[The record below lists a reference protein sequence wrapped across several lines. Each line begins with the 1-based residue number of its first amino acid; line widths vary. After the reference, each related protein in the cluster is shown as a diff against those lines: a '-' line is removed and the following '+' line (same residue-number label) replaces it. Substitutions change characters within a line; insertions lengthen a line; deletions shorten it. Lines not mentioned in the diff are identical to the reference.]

1 MDQFGVIT
9 VDQSSKVSGV
19 VARVRAMVHD
29 GTLREGD
36 PLPSTRALAAE
47 LGVARGTVVAAYEQL
62 DGEGYLRTRHG
73 AVARVA
79 ADVHGRTP
87 GGSVAGGAG
96 PGSPVAF
103 AADAAL
109 ADPSPAVRIDCRP
122 GIPAVTAIPQRD
134 WRAAWRAAASAPL
147 RNAIAG
153 AARLPPSC
161 RAQVVAQLGL
171 TRRFTTTVDRVLVTA
186 GTSEALS
193 LITEALRSLLGRPPV
208 FGVEDPGY
216 RTGHRAITSAGG
228 TLVAVPVGEDGL
240 DLDALEAAGPVDAAV
255 LVSPTHQY
263 PLGSVMPVARRR
275 RLLAWAAATGT
286 VVVED
291 DYDSE
296 FRHRGTPVPALA
308 ALDAEGVVL
317 HVGGFSKTLDPRLR
331 CAWSRPA
338 LRSRCRDR
346 CTGGGGGAVG
356 AACTRR
362 GGRRAGA
369 GGTGPPA
376 AHGCAAAA
384 PGSGAPRLRASP
396 SPDRGPARR
405 RHRTGGPCP
414 ERRTARGGHVV
425 GSDHRGRRR
434 RAVGGRRGTSGD
446 ARGSTGSRPAATG
459 GHRVRLQ
466 RRDAAGT
473 RPGARR
479 AGGVRRAR
487 LTGRPPARTHGH
499 AGSAGLGDAVLPGV
513 HEVGERRFADV
524 AGQCVPA
531 ACGLADLSVGGDAQG
546 STPSADS

>member
-1 MDQFGVIT
+1 MVRCVDQFGVIT

-103 AADAAL
+103 AADAVL

-147 RNAIAG
+147 RNAIAEPLG
-153 AARLPPSC
+153 SPEL

-171 TRRFTTTVDRVLVTA
+171 TRGFTTTVDRVLVTA

-240 DLDALEAAGPVDAAV
+240 DLDVLEAAGPVDAV

-331 CAWSRPA
+331 CAWVVLPSA
-338 LRSRCRDR
+338 
-346 CTGGGGGAVG
+346 
-356 AACTRR
+356 
-362 GGRRAGA
+362 AGA
-369 GGTGPPA
+369 GIGARVAEAVLSARRARGAVVAEPVQAALAHLLRTGALRRHLGRVRRDYAHRRARIA
-376 AHGCAAAA
+376 ARLDDVTGLEARALNGGLHAVVTWSGPTTGADVAERMADAGVRVATLEEYGLA
-384 PGSGAPRLRASP
+384 PGSAPAGIVFGYGAVTLPELDRAL
-396 SPDRGPARR
+396 
-405 RHRTGGPCP
+405 
-414 ERRTARGGHVV
+414 
-425 GSDHRGRRR
+425 
-434 RAVGGRRGTSGD
+434 D
-446 ARGSTGSRPAATG
+446 ALVESVA
-459 GHRVRLQ
+459 
-466 RRDAAGT
+466 
-473 RPGARR
+473 
-479 AGGVRRAR
+479 
-487 LTGRPPARTHGH
+487 HG
-499 AGSAGLGDAVLPGV
+499 
-513 HEVGERRFADV
+513 
-524 AGQCVPA
+524 
-531 ACGLADLSVGGDAQG
+531 
-546 STPSADS
+546 

>member
-1 MDQFGVIT
+1 M
-9 VDQSSKVSGV
+9 DQSSKVSGV

-103 AADAAL
+103 AADAVL

-134 WRAAWRAAASAPL
+134 WRAAWRAAALAPL
-147 RNAIAG
+147 RNAIAEPLG
-153 AARLPPSC
+153 SPEL

-171 TRRFTTTVDRVLVTA
+171 TRGFTTTVDRVLVTA

-193 LITEALRSLLGRPPV
+193 LITEALRGLLGRPPV

-240 DLDALEAAGPVDAAV
+240 DLDALEAAGPVDAV

-331 CAWSRPA
+331 CAWVVLPSA
-338 LRSRCRDR
+338 
-346 CTGGGGGAVG
+346 
-356 AACTRR
+356 
-362 GGRRAGA
+362 AGA
-369 GGTGPPA
+369 GIGARVAEAVLSARRARGAVVAEPVQAALAHLLRTGALRRHLGRVRRDYAHRRARIA
-376 AHGCAAAA
+376 ARLDDVTGLEARALNGGLHAVVTWSGPTTGADVAERMADAGVRVATLEEYGLA
-384 PGSGAPRLRASP
+384 PGSAPAGIVLGYGAVTLPELDRAL
-396 SPDRGPARR
+396 
-405 RHRTGGPCP
+405 
-414 ERRTARGGHVV
+414 
-425 GSDHRGRRR
+425 
-434 RAVGGRRGTSGD
+434 D
-446 ARGSTGSRPAATG
+446 ALVESVA
-459 GHRVRLQ
+459 
-466 RRDAAGT
+466 
-473 RPGARR
+473 
-479 AGGVRRAR
+479 
-487 LTGRPPARTHGH
+487 HG
-499 AGSAGLGDAVLPGV
+499 
-513 HEVGERRFADV
+513 
-524 AGQCVPA
+524 
-531 ACGLADLSVGGDAQG
+531 
-546 STPSADS
+546 

>member
-1 MDQFGVIT
+1 MDQFGAIT

-103 AADAAL
+103 AADAVL

-147 RNAIAG
+147 RNAIAEPLG
-153 AARLPPSC
+153 SPEL

-171 TRRFTTTVDRVLVTA
+171 TRGFTTTVDRVLVTA

-193 LITEALRSLLGRPPV
+193 LVTEALRGLLGRPPV

-240 DLDALEAAGPVDAAV
+240 DLDALEAAGPVDAV

-331 CAWSRPA
+331 CAWVVLPSA
-338 LRSRCRDR
+338 
-346 CTGGGGGAVG
+346 
-356 AACTRR
+356 
-362 GGRRAGA
+362 AGA
-369 GGTGPPA
+369 GIGARVAEAVLSARRARGAVVAEPVQAALAHLLRTGALRRHLGRVRRDYAHRRARIA
-376 AHGCAAAA
+376 ARLDDVTGLEARALNGGLHAVVTWSGPTTGADVAERMADAGVRVATLEEYGLA
-384 PGSGAPRLRASP
+384 PGSAPAGIVFGYGAVTLPELDRAL
-396 SPDRGPARR
+396 
-405 RHRTGGPCP
+405 
-414 ERRTARGGHVV
+414 
-425 GSDHRGRRR
+425 
-434 RAVGGRRGTSGD
+434 D
-446 ARGSTGSRPAATG
+446 ALVESVA
-459 GHRVRLQ
+459 
-466 RRDAAGT
+466 
-473 RPGARR
+473 
-479 AGGVRRAR
+479 
-487 LTGRPPARTHGH
+487 HG
-499 AGSAGLGDAVLPGV
+499 
-513 HEVGERRFADV
+513 
-524 AGQCVPA
+524 
-531 ACGLADLSVGGDAQG
+531 
-546 STPSADS
+546 

>member
-103 AADAAL
+103 AADAVL

-147 RNAIAG
+147 RNAIAEPLG
-153 AARLPPSC
+153 SPEL

-171 TRRFTTTVDRVLVTA
+171 TRGFTTTVDRVLVTA

-228 TLVAVPVGEDGL
+228 TLVAVPVGEDGV
-240 DLDALEAAGPVDAAV
+240 DLDVLEAAGPVDAV

-331 CAWSRPA
+331 CAWVVLPS
-338 LRSRCRDR
+338 
-346 CTGGGGGAVG
+346 
-356 AACTRR
+356 
-362 GGRRAGA
+362 
-369 GGTGPPA
+369 
-376 AHGCAAAA
+376 AAAA
-384 PGSGAPRLRASP
+384 GIGARVA
-396 SPDRGPARR
+396 
-405 RHRTGGPCP
+405 
-414 ERRTARGGHVV
+414 E
-425 GSDHRGRRR
+425 
-434 RAVGGRRGTSGD
+434 AVLS
-446 ARGSTGSRPAATG
+446 
-459 GHRVRLQ
+459 
-466 RRDAAGT
+466 
-473 RPGARR
+473 ARR
-479 AGGVRRAR
+479 ARGAVVAEPVQAALAHLLRTGALRRHLGRVRRDYAHRRAR
-487 LTGRPPARTHGH
+487 IAARLDDVTGLEARALNGGLH
-499 AGSAGLGDAVLPGV
+499 AVVTWSGPTTG
-513 HEVGERRFADV
+513 ADV
-524 AGQCVPA
+524 AERMADAGVRVA
-531 ACGLADLSVGGDAQG
+531 TLEEYGLAPGSAPAGIVFGYGAVTLPELDRALDALVESVAHG
-546 STPSADS
+546 

>member
-1 MDQFGVIT
+1 MDQFGAIM

-36 PLPSTRALAAE
+36 PLPSTRALAGE

-87 GGSVAGGAG
+87 GGSVAGDAG

-103 AADAAL
+103 VDAVP

-134 WRAAWRAAASAPL
+134 WRAAWRAAVSAPL
-147 RNAIAG
+147 RNAIAEPLG
-153 AARLPPSC
+153 SPEL

-171 TRRFTTTVDRVLVTA
+171 TRGFTTTVDRVLVTA

-240 DLDALEAAGPVDAAV
+240 DLDALEAAGPVDAV

-331 CAWSRPA
+331 CAWVVLPSA
-338 LRSRCRDR
+338 
-346 CTGGGGGAVG
+346 
-356 AACTRR
+356 
-362 GGRRAGA
+362 AGA
-369 GGTGPPA
+369 GIGVAVAEAVLSARRARGAVVAEPVQAALAHLLRTGALRRHLGRVRRDYAHRRARIA
-376 AHGCAAAA
+376 ARLDDVTGLEARALNGGLHAVVTWSGPTTGADVAERMADAGVRVATLEEYGLA
-384 PGSGAPRLRASP
+384 PGSAPAGIVFGYGAVTLPELDRAL
-396 SPDRGPARR
+396 
-405 RHRTGGPCP
+405 
-414 ERRTARGGHVV
+414 
-425 GSDHRGRRR
+425 
-434 RAVGGRRGTSGD
+434 D
-446 ARGSTGSRPAATG
+446 ALVESVA
-459 GHRVRLQ
+459 
-466 RRDAAGT
+466 
-473 RPGARR
+473 
-479 AGGVRRAR
+479 
-487 LTGRPPARTHGH
+487 HG
-499 AGSAGLGDAVLPGV
+499 
-513 HEVGERRFADV
+513 
-524 AGQCVPA
+524 
-531 ACGLADLSVGGDAQG
+531 
-546 STPSADS
+546 

>member
-1 MDQFGVIT
+1 

-103 AADAAL
+103 AADAVL

-147 RNAIAG
+147 RNAIAEPLG
-153 AARLPPSC
+153 SPEL

-171 TRRFTTTVDRVLVTA
+171 TRGFTTTVDRVLVTA

-240 DLDALEAAGPVDAAV
+240 DLDALEAAGPVDAV

-331 CAWSRPA
+331 CAWVVLPSA
-338 LRSRCRDR
+338 
-346 CTGGGGGAVG
+346 
-356 AACTRR
+356 
-362 GGRRAGA
+362 AGA
-369 GGTGPPA
+369 GIGARVAEAVLSARRARGAVVAEPVQAALAHLLRTGALRRHLGRVRRDYAHRRARIA
-376 AHGCAAAA
+376 ARLDDVTGLEARALNGGLHAVVTWSGPTTGADVAERMADAGVRVATLEEYGLA
-384 PGSGAPRLRASP
+384 PGSAPAGIVLGYGAVTLPELDRAL
-396 SPDRGPARR
+396 
-405 RHRTGGPCP
+405 
-414 ERRTARGGHVV
+414 
-425 GSDHRGRRR
+425 
-434 RAVGGRRGTSGD
+434 D
-446 ARGSTGSRPAATG
+446 ALVESVA
-459 GHRVRLQ
+459 
-466 RRDAAGT
+466 
-473 RPGARR
+473 
-479 AGGVRRAR
+479 
-487 LTGRPPARTHGH
+487 HG
-499 AGSAGLGDAVLPGV
+499 
-513 HEVGERRFADV
+513 
-524 AGQCVPA
+524 
-531 ACGLADLSVGGDAQG
+531 
-546 STPSADS
+546 

>member
-1 MDQFGVIT
+1 

-103 AADAAL
+103 AADAVL

-147 RNAIAG
+147 RNAIAEPLG
-153 AARLPPSC
+153 SPEL

-171 TRRFTTTVDRVLVTA
+171 TRGFTTTVDRVLVTA

-240 DLDALEAAGPVDAAV
+240 DLDALEAAGPVDAV

-331 CAWSRPA
+331 CAWVVLPSA
-338 LRSRCRDR
+338 
-346 CTGGGGGAVG
+346 
-356 AACTRR
+356 
-362 GGRRAGA
+362 AGA
-369 GGTGPPA
+369 GIGARVAEAVLSARRARGAVVAEPVQAALAHLLRTGALRRHLGRVRRDYAHRRARIA
-376 AHGCAAAA
+376 ARLDDVTGLEARALNGGLHAVVTWSGPTTGADVAERMADAGVRVATLEEYGLA
-384 PGSGAPRLRASP
+384 PGSAPAGIVFGYGAVTLPELDRAL
-396 SPDRGPARR
+396 
-405 RHRTGGPCP
+405 
-414 ERRTARGGHVV
+414 
-425 GSDHRGRRR
+425 
-434 RAVGGRRGTSGD
+434 D
-446 ARGSTGSRPAATG
+446 ALVESVA
-459 GHRVRLQ
+459 
-466 RRDAAGT
+466 
-473 RPGARR
+473 
-479 AGGVRRAR
+479 
-487 LTGRPPARTHGH
+487 HG
-499 AGSAGLGDAVLPGV
+499 
-513 HEVGERRFADV
+513 
-524 AGQCVPA
+524 
-531 ACGLADLSVGGDAQG
+531 
-546 STPSADS
+546 

>member
-87 GGSVAGGAG
+87 GGPVAGGAG

-103 AADAAL
+103 AADAVL

-147 RNAIAG
+147 RNAIAEPLG
-153 AARLPPSC
+153 SPEL

-171 TRRFTTTVDRVLVTA
+171 TRGFTTTVDRVLVTA

-240 DLDALEAAGPVDAAV
+240 DLDALEAAGPVDAV

-331 CAWSRPA
+331 CAWVVLPSA
-338 LRSRCRDR
+338 
-346 CTGGGGGAVG
+346 
-356 AACTRR
+356 
-362 GGRRAGA
+362 AGA
-369 GGTGPPA
+369 GIGVAVAEAVLSARRARGAVVAEPVQAALAHLLRTGALRRHLGRVRRDYAHRRARIA
-376 AHGCAAAA
+376 ARLDDVTGLEARALNGGLHAVVTWSGPTTGADVAERMADAGVRVATLEEYGLA
-384 PGSGAPRLRASP
+384 PGSAPAGIVFGYGAVTLPELDRAL
-396 SPDRGPARR
+396 
-405 RHRTGGPCP
+405 
-414 ERRTARGGHVV
+414 
-425 GSDHRGRRR
+425 
-434 RAVGGRRGTSGD
+434 D
-446 ARGSTGSRPAATG
+446 ALVESVA
-459 GHRVRLQ
+459 
-466 RRDAAGT
+466 
-473 RPGARR
+473 
-479 AGGVRRAR
+479 
-487 LTGRPPARTHGH
+487 HG
-499 AGSAGLGDAVLPGV
+499 
-513 HEVGERRFADV
+513 
-524 AGQCVPA
+524 
-531 ACGLADLSVGGDAQG
+531 
-546 STPSADS
+546 

>member
-1 MDQFGVIT
+1 

-103 AADAAL
+103 AADAVL

-147 RNAIAG
+147 RNAIAEPLG
-153 AARLPPSC
+153 SPEL

-171 TRRFTTTVDRVLVTA
+171 TRGFTTTVDRVLVTA

-240 DLDALEAAGPVDAAV
+240 DLDALEAAGPVDAV

-331 CAWSRPA
+331 CAWVVLPSA
-338 LRSRCRDR
+338 
-346 CTGGGGGAVG
+346 
-356 AACTRR
+356 
-362 GGRRAGA
+362 AGA
-369 GGTGPPA
+369 GIGVAVAEAVLSARRARGAVVAEPVQAALAHLLRTGALRRHLGRVRRDYAHRRARIA
-376 AHGCAAAA
+376 ARLDDVTGLEARALNGGLHAVVTWSGPTTGADVAERMADAGVRVATLEEYGLA
-384 PGSGAPRLRASP
+384 PGSAPAGIVFGYGAVTLPELDRAL
-396 SPDRGPARR
+396 
-405 RHRTGGPCP
+405 
-414 ERRTARGGHVV
+414 
-425 GSDHRGRRR
+425 
-434 RAVGGRRGTSGD
+434 D
-446 ARGSTGSRPAATG
+446 ALVESVA
-459 GHRVRLQ
+459 
-466 RRDAAGT
+466 
-473 RPGARR
+473 
-479 AGGVRRAR
+479 
-487 LTGRPPARTHGH
+487 HG
-499 AGSAGLGDAVLPGV
+499 
-513 HEVGERRFADV
+513 
-524 AGQCVPA
+524 
-531 ACGLADLSVGGDAQG
+531 
-546 STPSADS
+546 

>member
-1 MDQFGVIT
+1 MDQFGAIT

-103 AADAAL
+103 AADAVL

-147 RNAIAG
+147 RNAIAEPLG
-153 AARLPPSC
+153 SPEL

-171 TRRFTTTVDRVLVTA
+171 TRGFTTTVDRVLVTA

-240 DLDALEAAGPVDAAV
+240 DLDALEAAGPVDAV

-331 CAWSRPA
+331 CAWVVLPSA
-338 LRSRCRDR
+338 
-346 CTGGGGGAVG
+346 
-356 AACTRR
+356 
-362 GGRRAGA
+362 AGA
-369 GGTGPPA
+369 GIGARVAEAVLSARRARGAVVAEPVQAALAHLLRTGALRRHLGRVRRDYAHRRARIA
-376 AHGCAAAA
+376 ARLDDVTGLEARALNGGLHAVVTWSGPTTGADVAERMADAGVRVATLEEYGLA
-384 PGSGAPRLRASP
+384 PGSAPAGIVFGYGAVTLPELDRAL
-396 SPDRGPARR
+396 
-405 RHRTGGPCP
+405 
-414 ERRTARGGHVV
+414 
-425 GSDHRGRRR
+425 
-434 RAVGGRRGTSGD
+434 D
-446 ARGSTGSRPAATG
+446 ALVESVA
-459 GHRVRLQ
+459 
-466 RRDAAGT
+466 
-473 RPGARR
+473 
-479 AGGVRRAR
+479 
-487 LTGRPPARTHGH
+487 HG
-499 AGSAGLGDAVLPGV
+499 
-513 HEVGERRFADV
+513 
-524 AGQCVPA
+524 
-531 ACGLADLSVGGDAQG
+531 
-546 STPSADS
+546 

>member
-103 AADAAL
+103 AADAVL

-147 RNAIAG
+147 RNAIAEPLG
-153 AARLPPSC
+153 SPEL

-171 TRRFTTTVDRVLVTA
+171 TRGFTTTVDRVLVTA

-240 DLDALEAAGPVDAAV
+240 DLDALEAAGPVDAV

-317 HVGGFSKTLDPRLR
+317 HVGGFSKKLDPRLR
-331 CAWSRPA
+331 CAWVVLPSA
-338 LRSRCRDR
+338 
-346 CTGGGGGAVG
+346 
-356 AACTRR
+356 
-362 GGRRAGA
+362 AGA
-369 GGTGPPA
+369 GIGARVAEAVLSARRARGAVVAEPVQAALAHLLRTGALRRHLGRVRRDYAHRRARIA
-376 AHGCAAAA
+376 ARLDDVTGLEARALNGGLHAVVTWSGPTTGADVAERMADAGVRVATLEEYGLA
-384 PGSGAPRLRASP
+384 PGSAPAGIVFGYGAVTLPELDRAL
-396 SPDRGPARR
+396 
-405 RHRTGGPCP
+405 
-414 ERRTARGGHVV
+414 
-425 GSDHRGRRR
+425 
-434 RAVGGRRGTSGD
+434 D
-446 ARGSTGSRPAATG
+446 ALVESVA
-459 GHRVRLQ
+459 
-466 RRDAAGT
+466 
-473 RPGARR
+473 
-479 AGGVRRAR
+479 
-487 LTGRPPARTHGH
+487 HG
-499 AGSAGLGDAVLPGV
+499 
-513 HEVGERRFADV
+513 
-524 AGQCVPA
+524 
-531 ACGLADLSVGGDAQG
+531 
-546 STPSADS
+546 